1 MMASSILRSK
11 IIQKPYQ
18 LFHYYFL
25 LEKAPGST
33 VSDLNFDTNIQT
45 SLRKLKHHHWT
56 VGEIFHYGFLVSI
69 LFFVFVVFPA
79 SFFIKLPIILAFA
92 TCFLIPLTSQFFLP
106 ALPVFTWLALYF
118 TCAKI
123 PQEWK
128 PAITVKVLP
137 AMETILYGDNLSNV
151 LATITTGVLDIL
163 AWLPYGIIHF
173 SFPFVLA
180 AIIFLFGPPT
190 ALRSFGFAFGYMNLL
205 GVLIQ
210 MAFPAAPPWYKN
222 LHGLEPA
229 NYSMHGSPGGLG
241 RIDKLLGVDMY
252 TTGFSNSSIIFGA
265 FPSLHSGCCI
275 MEVLFL
281 CWLFP
286 RFKFVWVTY
295 ASWLWWSTMYLT
307 HHYFVDLIGGAMLSL
322 TVFEFT
328 KYKYLP
334 KNKEGLFCRWSYT
347 EIEKI
352 DIQEIDPL
360 SYNYIPINSNDNESR
375 LYTRVYQEP
384 QVSPPQRAET
394 PEAFEMSNFS
404 RSRQS
409 SKTQVPLSNLTNN
422 DQVSGINEE
431 DEEEEGD
438 EISSST
444 PSVFEDE
451 PQGSTYAAS
460 SATSVDD
467 LDSKRN

>member
-1 MMASSILRSK
+1 MGFWFPYFFRVCGFPSFIFYKITNNLSIC
-11 IIQKPYQ
+11 Y
-18 LFHYYFL
+18 
-25 LEKAPGST
+25 
-33 VSDLNFDTNIQT
+33 
-45 SLRKLKHHHWT
+45 
-56 VGEIFHYGFLVSI
+56 
-69 LFFVFVVFPA
+69 LFFNTLN
-79 SFFIKLPIILAFA
+79 ITI
-92 TCFLIPLTSQFFLP
+92 FLP

-347 EIEKI
+347 EIEKSI
-352 DIQEIDPL
+352 SKKLTLYHTIISL
-360 SYNYIPINSNDNESR
+360 STAMIMKADCIRECTKSLR
-375 LYTRVYQEP
+375 L
-384 QVSPPQRAET
+384 
-394 PEAFEMSNFS
+394 
-404 RSRQS
+404 
-409 SKTQVPLSNLTNN
+409 VPH
-422 DQVSGINEE
+422 
-431 DEEEEGD
+431 
-438 EISSST
+438 
-444 PSVFEDE
+444 
-451 PQGSTYAAS
+451 
-460 SATSVDD
+460 
-467 LDSKRN
+467 

>member
-1 MMASSILRSK
+1 M
-11 IIQKPYQ
+11 
-18 LFHYYFL
+18 
-25 LEKAPGST
+25 
-33 VSDLNFDTNIQT
+33 
-45 SLRKLKHHHWT
+45 
-56 VGEIFHYGFLVSI
+56 
-69 LFFVFVVFPA
+69 
-79 SFFIKLPIILAFA
+79 
-92 TCFLIPLTSQFFLP
+92 FLIPLTSQFFLP

-334 KNKEGLFCRWSYT
+334 KTKKAFSVVGHTLKLKKSISKRLTLYHTIIS
-347 EIEKI
+347 
-352 DIQEIDPL
+352 L
-360 SYNYIPINSNDNESR
+360 STAMIMKADCIRECTKSLR
-375 LYTRVYQEP
+375 LA
-384 QVSPPQRAET
+384 PQRAET

-409 SKTQVPLSNLTNN
+409 SKTQIPLSNLTNN

-467 LDSKRN
+467 LDSKEISKITVSINFFISS